1 MRYLLT
7 LIILFSFLSK
17 SRAQKKLVSAEILT
31 AKQQAAFCTDSLLS
45 QFNIRYPIYKVYKFI
60 DKSGTYYCLL
70 TESDDEINTNGDT
83 LSHHIKAILLKAVAD
98 SFTGIW
104 EINDHIVKDERD
116 ENSIWFWTKYMEF
129 KDYNGDGLI
138 DPVIIYGT
146 SGMNGYDDG
155 RIKFII
161 YFNGQ
166 KIAIRHQN
174 GVLDSERETQVD
186 KAFYN
191 LPAALQSAIQEKME
205 LMMENK
211 HAIFPAGW
219 DKAMKNKK
227 TFFSERN

>member
-1 MRYLLT
+1 MRYFLTVITLVGFLL
-7 LIILFSFLSK
+7 K
-17 SRAQKKLVSAEILT
+17 SDAQKKQVSAELLT
-31 AKQQAAFCTDSLLS
+31 AKQQAALCTDSLMKQNS
-45 QFNIRYPIYKVYKFI
+45 IQYPVYKAYKLT

-83 LSHHIKAILLKAVAD
+83 LSHHIKAVQLKAGAD
-98 SFTGIW
+98 SFSRVW
-104 EINDHIVKDERD
+104 EINDHIVKDER
-116 ENSIWFWTKYMEF
+116 EESSIWFWTKYMEF

-191 LPAALQSAIQEKME
+191 LPAAMQSAIQQKME
-205 LMMENK
+205 LMMENN

-227 TFFSERN
+227 TFFSERK

>member
-1 MRYLLT
+1 MRYFLT
-7 LIILFSFLSK
+7 VITLVGFSLK
-17 SRAQKKLVSAEILT
+17 SHAQKKQVSAELLT
-31 AKQQAAFCTDSLLS
+31 AKQRAAICTDSLLK
-45 QFNIRYPIYKVYKFI
+45 QNNIQYPVYKAYKFT

-83 LSHHIKAILLKAVAD
+83 LSQHIKAILLKAVAD

-104 EINDHIVKDERD
+104 EINDHIVKDERN

-191 LPAALQSAIQEKME
+191 LPAALQSAIQKKME
-205 LMMENK
+205 LMMENN